1 MFKFITKNILLI
13 FVLLGFSSFAIA
25 ENMKKFDDLEVHYI
39 GLPTTILQPDIAK
52 TYGIERSSY
61 RGFVN
66 ISVLDTG
73 QEGNPALKVGISGKA
88 TNLIGQPM
96 TLEFDEIKEGSAIYY
111 ITTVKYP
118 NDETYRFDILI
129 NNNGKEHRL
138 QFQQKFYVKQ

>member
-1 MFKFITKNILLI
+1 MFKLIIRNILFI
-13 FVLLGFSSFAIA
+13 FVVLGFSNAASA
-25 ENMKKFDDLEVHYI
+25 ENMKKFDDIEVHYI

-52 TYGIERSSY
+52 TYGIERSRY

-66 ISVLDTG
+66 ISVLDTS

-88 TNLIGQPM
+88 INLIGQPM
-96 TLEFDEIKEGSAIYY
+96 TLEFDEIKEGNAIYY

-118 NDETYRFDILI
+118 NDEIYRFDILI

-138 QFQQKFYVKQ
+138 QFQQKFYVEQ